1 MAATIRIALAG
12 NPNSGKTT
20 VFNALTGSSQHVGN
34 WPGVTVE
41 KKDGKLKGR
50 SDVIIQDLPGIYS
63 LSPYTLE
70 EVVSR
75 NYLVQNRPDA
85 IINIVDASN
94 LDRNLYLTTQLLEI
108 GIPVVV
114 ALNMID
120 VVKKRGDR
128 INVKK
133 LSEKLGCPVVE
144 TAAINDE
151 GLQTAV
157 DKAIELAGAKIA
169 PDHTLIFSEQTNA
182 AIHQI
187 SARLQDNVP
196 AANLMW
202 YSVKT
207 FERDQKT
214 AEQLSLSLEKRQLID
229 KIITG
234 REAAAGEDSENIIT
248 NERYAYI
255 DGLMDEVL
263 HKNSV
268 GDQLTEK
275 IDNVVTNRFLALP
288 IFAVVM
294 FLIYYISISTV
305 GSLLTDWVNDGVF
318 GDGWRLFGVGT
329 AAYEEA
335 AGDYDLAQ
343 QEIDA
348 YIAAAAEAGIDT
360 AAAETALEE
369 GTLESSALTALAA
382 DANAAGVAAN
392 VEILDEETEEV
403 VETVPVD
410 AGAFTEALSV
420 AEPDPAEFGMWIPG
434 IPVLIGD
441 LLAAINCA
449 DWLQS
454 LVLDGI
460 VAGVGAVLGFIPQ
473 MMVLFILLGIL
484 EDCGY
489 MSRVAF
495 IMDRLFR
502 RFGLSGKN
510 FIPMLVATGCGVPG
524 VMATR
529 TIENESDR
537 KMAVMTTTFMPCGAK
552 LPIIALISG
561 ALFANSAW
569 VAPTTYFI
577 GIAAIALT
585 GVMLKKTKAFAGDPS
600 PFVLELPS
608 YHMPRPKNIL
618 LHMWERSKAFV
629 KKACTIIMLST
640 IVLWFLGSYNTALQP
655 VDTADSILADAGQ
668 TVAPVFTPLGWGDQ
682 WEAAVGTVTGLIAKE
697 NVVATFGSLYAGLD
711 EVSEDGQELWEI
723 MAGKFTPLAAFSF
736 MLFNLLCAPCF
747 AAIGAINR
755 EMPNRRWTLFA
766 VAYQCGL
773 AYVVSLIVYQLG
785 TYITG
790 GGFGA
795 GTAVALILLA
805 GLIFLVFRPNPYK
818 NGAIK
823 GQGRAVSSEPQA

>member
-1 MAATIRIALAG
+1 MAATIKIALAG
-12 NPNSGKTT
+12 NPNCGKTT
-20 VFNALTGSSQHVGN
+20 MFNALTGSSQHVGN

-50 SDVIIQDLPGIYS
+50 PDVIIQDLPGIYS

-70 EVVSR
+70 EVVTR

-108 GIPVVV
+108 GIPVLV
-114 ALNMID
+114 ALNMMD
-120 VVKKRGDR
+120 VVQKRGDR

-144 TAAINDE
+144 TAAINDD
-151 GLQTAV
+151 GLKNAV
-157 DKAIELAGAKIA
+157 DKAIELASAKIT
-169 PDHTLIFSEQTNA
+169 PDHTLIFSEPTNA

-187 SARLQDNVP
+187 SSRLQENVP

-202 YSVKT
+202 YSIKT

-214 AEQLSLSLEKRQLID
+214 AEHLTLSLEKKQLID
-229 KIITG
+229 KIIAG
-234 REAAAGEDSENIIT
+234 REEAAGEDSESIIT

-255 DGLMDEVL
+255 DSLMDEVL

-275 IDNVVTNRFLALP
+275 IDNIVTNRFLALP

-305 GSLLTDWVNDGVF
+305 GSILTDWVNDGVF
-318 GDGWRLFGVGT
+318 GEGWELFGVW
-329 AAYEEA
+329 
-335 AGDYDLAQ
+335 
-343 QEIDA
+343 
-348 YIAAAAEAGIDT
+348 
-360 AAAETALEE
+360 
-369 GTLESSALTALAA
+369 
-382 DANAAGVAAN
+382 V
-392 VEILDEETEEV
+392 
-403 VETVPVD
+403 
-410 AGAFTEALSV
+410 
-420 AEPDPAEFGMWIPG
+420 PG
-434 IPVLIGD
+434 IPVLLGD

-449 DWLQS
+449 AWLQS

-537 KMAVMTTTFMPCGAK
+537 KMAVLTTTFMPCGAK

-569 VAPTTYFI
+569 VAPATYFI

-585 GVMLKKTKAFAGDPS
+585 GVIFKKTKAFAGDPS

-618 LHMWERSKAFV
+618 LHMWERSKAFI

-655 VDTADSILADAGQ
+655 VDTADSILADVGQ

-711 EVSEDGQELWEI
+711 ETSEDGHELWEI
-723 MAGKFTPLAAFSF
+723 VAAKFTPLAAFSF

-755 EMPNRRWTLFA
+755 EMPNRKWTLFA
-766 VAYQCGL
+766 VAYQCSL

-795 GTAVALILLA
+795 GTAAALILLA
-805 GLIFLVFRPNPYK
+805 GLVFLVFRPNPYK
-818 NGAIK
+818 NGVIK
-823 GQGRAVSSEPQA
+823 GQGRAVSSGQQV

>member
-1 MAATIRIALAG
+1 MAETIRIALAG
-12 NPNSGKTT
+12 NPNCGKTT
-20 VFNALTGSSQHVGN
+20 MFNALTGSSQHVGN

-70 EVVSR
+70 EVVTR

-108 GIPVVV
+108 GIPVLV
-114 ALNMID
+114 ALNMMD

-144 TAAINDE
+144 TAAINDD
-151 GLQTAV
+151 GLKIAV
-157 DKAIELAGAKIA
+157 DKAIELASAKIT
-169 PDHTLIFSEQTNA
+169 PDHTLIFSELTNA

-187 SARLQDNVP
+187 SSRLQDNVP
-196 AANLMW
+196 EANLMW
-202 YSVKT
+202 YSIKT

-214 AEQLSLSLEKRQLID
+214 AEHLTISLEKRQMID
-229 KIITG
+229 KIIAG
-234 REAAAGEDSENIIT
+234 REATANEDSESIIT

-255 DGLMDEVL
+255 DSLMDDVL
-263 HKNSV
+263 HKSNV

-275 IDNVVTNRFLALP
+275 IDSIVTNRFLALP
-288 IFAVVM
+288 IFAAVM

-305 GSLLTDWVNDGVF
+305 GTLLTDWVNDGVF
-318 GDGWRLFGVGT
+318 GEGWQLFG
-329 AAYEEA
+329 
-335 AGDYDLAQ
+335 
-343 QEIDA
+343 I
-348 YIAAAAEAGIDT
+348 
-360 AAAETALEE
+360 
-369 GTLESSALTALAA
+369 
-382 DANAAGVAAN
+382 
-392 VEILDEETEEV
+392 
-403 VETVPVD
+403 
-410 AGAFTEALSV
+410 
-420 AEPDPAEFGMWIPG
+420 WIPG
-434 IPVLIGD
+434 IPVLLGD
-441 LLAAINCA
+441 LLTAINCA
-449 DWLQS
+449 EWLQS

-552 LPIIALISG
+552 LPIIGLISG

-577 GIAAIALT
+577 GIAAIAIT
-585 GVMLKKTKAFAGDPS
+585 GVILKKTKAFAGDPS

-618 LHMWERSKAFV
+618 LHMWERSKAFI
-629 KKACTIIMLST
+629 KKACTIILLST

-655 VDTADSILADAGQ
+655 VDTADSILADVGQ

-682 WEAAVGTVTGLIAKE
+682 WEAVVGTVTGLIAKE

-711 EVSEDGQELWEI
+711 EISEDGSELWGI
-723 MAGKFTPLAAFSF
+723 VAAKFTPLAAFSF

-773 AYVVSLIVYQLG
+773 AYVVAMIVYQLG
-785 TYITG
+785 TYIAG
-790 GGFGA
+790 GGFSA
-795 GTAVALILLA
+795 GTAAALLLLA
-805 GLIFLVFRPNPYK
+805 GLIFLLFRPNPYK
-818 NGAIK
+818 NKILQSKAETINSNTVGANN
-823 GQGRAVSSEPQA
+823 

>member
-1 MAATIRIALAG
+1 MAETIRIALAG
-12 NPNSGKTT
+12 NPNCGKTT
-20 VFNALTGSSQHVGN
+20 MFNALTGSSQHVGN

-70 EVVSR
+70 EVVTR

-108 GIPVVV
+108 GIPVLV
-114 ALNMID
+114 ALNMMD

-144 TAAINDE
+144 TAAINDD
-151 GLQTAV
+151 GLKIAV
-157 DKAIELAGAKIA
+157 DKAIELASAKIT
-169 PDHTLIFSEQTNA
+169 PDHTLIFSEPTNA

-187 SARLQDNVP
+187 SSRLQDNVP
-196 AANLMW
+196 EANLMW
-202 YSVKT
+202 YSIKT

-214 AEQLSLSLEKRQLID
+214 AEHLTISLEKRQMID
-229 KIITG
+229 KIIAG
-234 REAAAGEDSENIIT
+234 REATANEDSESIIT

-255 DGLMDEVL
+255 DSLVDDVL
-263 HKNSV
+263 HKSNV

-275 IDNVVTNRFLALP
+275 IDSIVTNRFLALP
-288 IFAVVM
+288 IFAAVM

-318 GDGWRLFGVGT
+318 GEGWQLFG
-329 AAYEEA
+329 
-335 AGDYDLAQ
+335 
-343 QEIDA
+343 I
-348 YIAAAAEAGIDT
+348 
-360 AAAETALEE
+360 
-369 GTLESSALTALAA
+369 
-382 DANAAGVAAN
+382 
-392 VEILDEETEEV
+392 
-403 VETVPVD
+403 
-410 AGAFTEALSV
+410 
-420 AEPDPAEFGMWIPG
+420 WIPG
-434 IPVLIGD
+434 IPVLLGD
-441 LLAAINCA
+441 LLTAINCA
-449 DWLQS
+449 EWLQS

-552 LPIIALISG
+552 LPIIGLISG

-577 GIAAIALT
+577 GIAAIAIT
-585 GVMLKKTKAFAGDPS
+585 GVILKKTKAFVGDPS

-618 LHMWERSKAFV
+618 LHMWERSKAFI
-629 KKACTIIMLST
+629 KKACTIILLST
-640 IVLWFLGSYNTALQP
+640 IVLWLLGSYNTALQP
-655 VDTADSILADAGQ
+655 VDTADSILADVGQ

-682 WEAAVGTVTGLIAKE
+682 WEAVVGTVTGLLAKE

-711 EVSEDGQELWEI
+711 EISEDGSELWEI
-723 MAGKFTPLAAFSF
+723 VAAKFTPLAAFSF

-773 AYVVSLIVYQLG
+773 AYVVAMIVYQLG

-790 GGFGA
+790 GGFSA
-795 GTAVALILLA
+795 GTAAALLLLA
-805 GLIFLVFRPNPYK
+805 GLIFLLFRPNPYK
-818 NGAIK
+818 NKILQSKAETINSNTVGANN
-823 GQGRAVSSEPQA
+823 

>member
-1 MAATIRIALAG
+1 MAETIRIALAG
-12 NPNSGKTT
+12 NPNCGKTT
-20 VFNALTGSSQHVGN
+20 MFNALTGSSQHAGN
-34 WPGVTVE
+34 WPGVPVE
-41 KKDGKLKGR
+41 NKEGKLKGR

-70 EVVSR
+70 EVVTR

-108 GIPVVV
+108 GIPVLV
-114 ALNMID
+114 ALNMMD

-144 TAAINDE
+144 TAAINDD
-151 GLQTAV
+151 GLKIAV
-157 DKAIELAGAKIA
+157 DKAIELASAKIT
-169 PDHTLIFSEQTNA
+169 PDHTLIFSELTNA

-187 SARLQDNVP
+187 SSRLQDNVP
-196 AANLMW
+196 EANLMW
-202 YSVKT
+202 YSIKT

-214 AEQLSLSLEKRQLID
+214 AEHLTISLEKRQMID
-229 KIITG
+229 KIIAG
-234 REAAAGEDSENIIT
+234 REATANEDSESIIT

-255 DGLMDEVL
+255 DSLMDDVL
-263 HKNSV
+263 HKSNV

-275 IDNVVTNRFLALP
+275 IDSIVTNRFLALP
-288 IFAVVM
+288 IFAAVM

-305 GSLLTDWVNDGVF
+305 GTLLTDWVNDGVF
-318 GDGWRLFGVGT
+318 GEGWQLFG
-329 AAYEEA
+329 
-335 AGDYDLAQ
+335 
-343 QEIDA
+343 I
-348 YIAAAAEAGIDT
+348 
-360 AAAETALEE
+360 
-369 GTLESSALTALAA
+369 
-382 DANAAGVAAN
+382 
-392 VEILDEETEEV
+392 
-403 VETVPVD
+403 
-410 AGAFTEALSV
+410 
-420 AEPDPAEFGMWIPG
+420 WIPG
-434 IPVLIGD
+434 IPVLLGD
-441 LLAAINCA
+441 LLTAINCA
-449 DWLQS
+449 EWLQS

-529 TIENESDR
+529 TIENDSDR

-552 LPIIALISG
+552 LPIIGLISG

-577 GIAAIALT
+577 GIAAIAIT
-585 GVMLKKTKAFAGDPS
+585 GVILKKTKAFAGDPS

-618 LHMWERSKAFV
+618 LHMWERSKAFI
-629 KKACTIIMLST
+629 KKACTIILLST

-655 VDTADSILADAGQ
+655 VDTADSILADVGQ

-682 WEAAVGTVTGLIAKE
+682 WEAVVGTVTGLIAKE

-711 EVSEDGQELWEI
+711 EISKDGSELWGI
-723 MAGKFTPLAAFSF
+723 VAAKFTPLAAFSF

-773 AYVVSLIVYQLG
+773 AYVVAMIVYQLG
-785 TYITG
+785 TYIAG
-790 GGFGA
+790 GGFSA
-795 GTAVALILLA
+795 GTAAALLLLA
-805 GLIFLVFRPNPYK
+805 GLIFLLFRPNPYK
-818 NGAIK
+818 NKILQSKAETINSNTVGANN
-823 GQGRAVSSEPQA
+823 

>member
-20 VFNALTGSSQHVGN
+20 MFNALTGSSQHVGN

-50 SDVIIQDLPGIYS
+50 PDVIIQDLPGIYS

-70 EVVSR
+70 EVVTR

-108 GIPVVV
+108 GIPVLV
-114 ALNMID
+114 ALNMMD
-120 VVKKRGDR
+120 VVKKRGDQ
-128 INVKK
+128 INVQK
-133 LSEKLGCPVVE
+133 LAAKLGCPVVE

-151 GLQTAV
+151 GLKTAV
-157 DKAIELAGAKIA
+157 DKAIELAGAKIT
-169 PDHTLIFSEQTNA
+169 PDHTLIFSEPTNA

-196 AANLMW
+196 AASLMW

-214 AEQLSLSLEKRQLID
+214 AEQLTLSSEKRQLID
-229 KIITG
+229 KIIAG
-234 REAAAGEDSENIIT
+234 REAAADEDSESIIT

-263 HKNSV
+263 HKNSA

-275 IDNVVTNRFLALP
+275 IDNIVTNRFLALP
-288 IFAVVM
+288 IFAAVM

-305 GSLLTDWVNDGVF
+305 GTVLTDWMNDGVF
-318 GDGWRLFGVGT
+318 GDGWELFGV
-329 AAYEEA
+329 
-335 AGDYDLAQ
+335 
-343 QEIDA
+343 
-348 YIAAAAEAGIDT
+348 
-360 AAAETALEE
+360 
-369 GTLESSALTALAA
+369 
-382 DANAAGVAAN
+382 
-392 VEILDEETEEV
+392 
-403 VETVPVD
+403 
-410 AGAFTEALSV
+410 
-420 AEPDPAEFGMWIPG
+420 WIPG
-434 IPVLIGD
+434 IPVLLGD
-441 LLAAINCA
+441 LLTAINCA

-569 VAPTTYFI
+569 VAPATYFI

-585 GVMLKKTKAFAGDPS
+585 GVILKKTKAFVGDPS

-618 LHMWERSKAFV
+618 LHMWERSKAFI

-655 VDTADSILADAGQ
+655 VDTADSILADVGQ

-711 EVSEDGQELWEI
+711 ETSEDGHELWKIVAAE
-723 MAGKFTPLAAFSF
+723 FTPLAAFSF

-795 GTAVALILLA
+795 GTAAALILLA
-805 GLIFLVFRPNPYK
+805 GLVFLIFRPNPYK
-818 NGAIK
+818 NGVVQSKAGAIK
-823 GQGRAVSSEPQA
+823 SKTARANN

>member
-1 MAATIRIALAG
+1 MAETIRIALAG
-12 NPNSGKTT
+12 NPNCGKTT
-20 VFNALTGSSQHVGN
+20 MFNALTGSSQHVGN

-70 EVVSR
+70 EVVTR

-108 GIPVVV
+108 GIPVLV
-114 ALNMID
+114 ALNMMD

-144 TAAINDE
+144 TAAINDD
-151 GLQTAV
+151 GLKIAV
-157 DKAIELAGAKIA
+157 DKAIELASAKIT
-169 PDHTLIFSEQTNA
+169 PDHTLIFSELTNA

-187 SARLQDNVP
+187 SSRLQDNVP
-196 AANLMW
+196 EANLMW
-202 YSVKT
+202 YSIKT

-214 AEQLSLSLEKRQLID
+214 AEHLTISLEKRQMID
-229 KIITG
+229 KIIAG
-234 REAAAGEDSENIIT
+234 REATANEDSESIIT

-255 DGLMDEVL
+255 DSLVDDVL
-263 HKNSV
+263 HKSNV

-275 IDNVVTNRFLALP
+275 IDSIVTNRFLALP
-288 IFAVVM
+288 IFAAVM

-318 GDGWRLFGVGT
+318 GEGWQLFG
-329 AAYEEA
+329 
-335 AGDYDLAQ
+335 
-343 QEIDA
+343 I
-348 YIAAAAEAGIDT
+348 
-360 AAAETALEE
+360 
-369 GTLESSALTALAA
+369 
-382 DANAAGVAAN
+382 
-392 VEILDEETEEV
+392 
-403 VETVPVD
+403 
-410 AGAFTEALSV
+410 
-420 AEPDPAEFGMWIPG
+420 WIPG
-434 IPVLIGD
+434 IPVLLGD
-441 LLAAINCA
+441 LLTAINCA
-449 DWLQS
+449 EWLQS

-552 LPIIALISG
+552 LPIIGLISG

-577 GIAAIALT
+577 GIAAIAIT
-585 GVMLKKTKAFAGDPS
+585 GVILKKTKAFVGDPS

-618 LHMWERSKAFV
+618 LHMWERSKAFI
-629 KKACTIIMLST
+629 KKACTIILLST
-640 IVLWFLGSYNTALQP
+640 IVLWLLGSYNTALQP
-655 VDTADSILADAGQ
+655 VDTADSILADVGQ

-682 WEAAVGTVTGLIAKE
+682 WEAVVGTVTGLLAKE

-711 EVSEDGQELWEI
+711 EISEDGSELWEI
-723 MAGKFTPLAAFSF
+723 VAAKFTPLAAFSF

-773 AYVVSLIVYQLG
+773 AYVVAMIVYQLG

-790 GGFGA
+790 GGFSA
-795 GTAVALILLA
+795 GTAAALLLLA
-805 GLIFLVFRPNPYK
+805 GLIFLLFRPNPYK
-818 NGAIK
+818 NKILQSKAETINSNTVGANN
-823 GQGRAVSSEPQA
+823 